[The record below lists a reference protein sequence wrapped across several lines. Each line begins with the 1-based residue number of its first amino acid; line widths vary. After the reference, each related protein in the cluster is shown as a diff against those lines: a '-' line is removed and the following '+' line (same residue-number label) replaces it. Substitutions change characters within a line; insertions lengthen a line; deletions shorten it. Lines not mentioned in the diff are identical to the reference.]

1 MEIVLPPNDNEQN
14 KKSDQTQTEYIEKK
28 AQADALLEK
37 ATTDPVGMI
46 KGSVSI
52 SAQNLVE
59 TDNDIKQKKEKLA
72 HDVVGNAFEQVNAEN
87 IKDTK
92 KTYYE
97 LNKNDIDPY
106 GGDKDTSKGQ
116 QKVLV
121 YGSKF
126 FWVLVMACIGF
137 FYIMPIKTMLEVFR
151 GLSFRKIEETKT
163 TSGAEIT
170 IVERKK
176 LGWIGTLI
184 GIVLSIAWCGGMVL
198 LNIMFPFTF
207 LYIAIGLFAVI
218 GLIVICGGGS
228 IRVGK
233 KRKASQETAKN
244 TENIVDITED
254 KEIIDNEDN
263 NEKSGNLD

>member
-1 MEIVLPPNDNEQN
+1 MEIILPPQDNEQD
-14 KKSDQTQTEYIEKK
+14 KKLDQTQTEYVEKK

-37 ATTDPVGMI
+37 VTSDPVGMI

-59 TDNDIKQKKEKLA
+59 NDDVIKERKEQLA
-72 HDVVGNAFEQVNAEN
+72 QDVVGNAFEQVNAEN

-163 TSGAEIT
+163 TSGEQIT

-176 LGWIGTLI
+176 LGWIGTAI
-184 GIVLSIAWCGGMVL
+184 GIVLSVAWCGGIVL
-198 LNIMFPFTF
+198 LNILFPFTF
-207 LYIAIGLFAVI
+207 LYIAIGLFTII

-228 IRVGK
+228 VKISK
-233 KRKASQETAKN
+233 KRKASKENGTN
-244 TENIVDITED
+244 TEKVIDITED
-254 KEIIDNEDN
+254 KEIVESEENIEN
-263 NEKSGNLD
+263 NGNLD